1 VNRFF
6 ERERME
12 DHQNQAGIFTNLDSA
27 DVEGVGVR
35 PQVGLVGEIH
45 SESRHGPFWYVQPQ
59 VSSQW
64 GGGLLHESQGAQLA
78 VLSGDSMRDSQG
90 RLPKLNFPVF
100 SGENL
105 QLWRFR
111 CENYFEMYAVE
122 SSLWIRVASM
132 HLKGVAARWFQSLEK
147 RVRALSWEEFCVL
160 VHD

>member
-64 GGGLLHESQGAQLA
+64 GGGFCMSLR
-78 VLSGDSMRDSQG
+78 VLNW
-90 RLPKLNFPVF
+90 L
-100 SGENL
+100 
-105 QLWRFR
+105 
-111 CENYFEMYAVE
+111 
-122 SSLWIRVASM
+122 
-132 HLKGVAARWFQSLEK
+132 
-147 RVRALSWEEFCVL
+147 FCL
-160 VHD
+160 GIP